1 MNKQLL
7 QNIDFYR
14 QKLQTYYRLSP
25 DVHKNL
31 NRQLKP
37 HLLSTCCAL
46 EEIPATQE
54 DRILGLS
61 KAYDY
66 MVQTVQT
73 ELGED
78 TLLSLHSL
86 LYADTDKGQAG
97 QYRFDDLHVF
107 RTAYTPPAS
116 EEIPHL
122 IQHFFQQ
129 MDYSRKQFHPIEFA
143 SLSHKRILD
152 ICHFSHGNFCVA
164 YLFLNLLLL
173 RDGYG
178 IALLPAFR
186 CGEYFEAIKASQK
199 PVFPEIDS
207 LTELITVS
215 VLEGEKL
222 SCSLLPLS

>member
-78 TLLSLHSL
+78 TLLSLFTVCSM
-86 LYADTDKGQAG
+86 
-97 QYRFDDLHVF
+97 R
-107 RTAYTPPAS
+107 
-116 EEIPHL
+116 
-122 IQHFFQQ
+122 IQIK
-129 MDYSRKQFHPIEFA
+129 DRPV
-143 SLSHKRILD
+143 
-152 ICHFSHGNFCVA
+152 N
-164 YLFLNLLLL
+164 
-173 RDGYG
+173 
-178 IALLPAFR
+178 IALMTYMYS
-186 CGEYFEAIKASQK
+186 EQ
-199 PVFPEIDS
+199 
-207 LTELITVS
+207 LTHRLRLRKFLT
-215 VLEGEKL
+215 
-222 SCSLLPLS
+222 

>member
-7 QNIDFYR
+7 QNADLYR
-14 QKLQTYYRLSP
+14 QKLQTYCRLSP
-25 DVHKNL
+25 DAHKNL
-31 NRQLKP
+31 NTQLKP
-37 HLLSTCCAL
+37 RFLHTCCAL
-46 EEIPATQE
+46 AEISDAQE

-66 MVQTVQT
+66 MVQAVQT

-97 QYRFDDLHVF
+97 QYRFDSRHIS

-143 SLSHKRILD
+143 ALSHKRILD
-152 ICHFSHGNFCVA
+152 ICPFSHGNFCVA

-178 IALLPAFR
+178 IALLPASR
-186 CGEYFEAIKASQK
+186 CGEYFEAVKASQK
-199 PVFPEIDS
+199 PGFPEIDS
-207 LTELITVS
+207 LTDLIAAS